1 MKFLSNIKIKYIL
14 GGVVVFIVGLLL
26 INGVLN
32 YANLSKIRQDVT
44 YQKNDVLPNLLDFL
58 ELEKDAIQ
66 VQQFFSDAGLT
77 NAKESFDD
85 AKAYFQRGN
94 KILDKLIASHTKA
107 GETEMVKSLQKF
119 KSNFAIFYKTG
130 LSMTNAYTKDG
141 AKAGNIL
148 MEQFD
153 PWVNTLSKQLNIWI
167 KKHEAGLNSISLEI
181 NKKVTNAIDIAFVL
195 SILIILLTLISFG
208 IINKILSPIK
218 DIHNFLDKLG
228 KLDFSH
234 DLQIEG
240 KNEIAEISQNTS
252 SVVKTLRSFITETKA
267 TSSENASISAE
278 LSTTALSVG
287 KNVENSVEIVNQ
299 TTSKA
304 RDIQEEIKEAVQ
316 NAKESKKDII
326 KANQN
331 LKTAKDD
338 VISLTSKVQ
347 ETSQTEIELSQNM
360 ETLSSDAAEVKTI
373 LTVISDIADQTNL
386 LALNAAIEA
395 ARAGEHGRGFAVV
408 ADEVRKLA
416 ERTQKSL
423 VEINAT
429 INVIVQAITD
439 ASMKM
444 SENSKEIQEL
454 ANTAQAV
461 EDKINTIVTMG
472 EQTVKVSDKTVKDF
486 ENTNANIELIVD
498 RIVEVNNLSSTN
510 ARSVEEIASAAEHLN
525 TLTDQLNL
533 KLETFHT

>member
-1 MKFLSNIKIKYIL
+1 MKFLSNLKIKYIL
-14 GGVVVFIVGLLL
+14 GGVAIFIVGLLL
-26 INGVLN
+26 LNGILN
-32 YANLSKIRQDVT
+32 YGNLNQIKQDIT
-44 YQKNDVLPNLLDFL
+44 KQRTDVLPNLLDFE
-58 ELEKDAIQ
+58 ELQKGTIQ
-66 VQQFFSDAGLT
+66 VQQFFNDASLT
-77 NAKESFDD
+77 GAKESFAN
-85 AKAYFQRGN
+85 AKIYFEKSN
-94 KILDKLIASHTKA
+94 KTLDKLIALHAKTN
-107 GETEMVKSLQKF
+107 EPEMVKSLQKF

-130 LSMTNAYTKDG
+130 LKMATVYTKDG
-141 AKAGNIL
+141 LKAGNVV

-153 PWVNTLSKQLNIWI
+153 PWVDTLSKQLNIWV
-167 KKHEAGLNSISLEI
+167 KEHKEDAKAISLEI
-181 NKKVTNAIDIAFVL
+181 NTKIANTIEIASIL
-195 SILIILLTLISFG
+195 SILIILLTLVSFG
-208 IINKILSPIK
+208 VINKILSPIK
-218 DIHNFLDKLG
+218 DIHNFLGKLD

-234 DLQIEG
+234 ELHIEG

-252 SVVKTLRSFITETKA
+252 SVVKTLRSFISEAKA

-278 LSTTALSVG
+278 LSMTALSVG
-287 KNVENSVEIVNQ
+287 KNVENSVEIVDQ
-299 TTSKA
+299 ATSKA
-304 RDIQEEIKEAVQ
+304 RDVQEEIKVAVQ
-316 NAKESKKDII
+316 NARDSKEDII
-326 KANQN
+326 KANQS
-331 LKTAKDD
+331 LIIAKDD
-338 VISLTSKVQ
+338 VIALTSKVQ
-347 ETSQTEIELSQNM
+347 ETSQSEIELSRNM

-439 ASMKM
+439 ASGRM
-444 SENSKEIQEL
+444 SENSKEIEEL
-454 ANTAQAV
+454 ANTAQSV
-461 EDKINTIVTMG
+461 ENKINTIVTMG

-486 ENTNANIELIVD
+486 EVADANIEAIVGQ
-498 RIVEVNNLSSTN
+498 IVEVNNLSGTN

-525 TLTDQLNL
+525 TLTDRLNL